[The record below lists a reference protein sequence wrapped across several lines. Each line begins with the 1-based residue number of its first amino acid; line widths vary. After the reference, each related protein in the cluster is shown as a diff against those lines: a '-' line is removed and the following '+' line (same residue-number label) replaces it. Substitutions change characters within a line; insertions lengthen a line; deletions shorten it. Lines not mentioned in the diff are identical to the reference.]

1 MEDAQSTFGDERLET
16 EHVAQECEAWVGR
29 VGFPAAVDL
38 KSFVSKVTALWTLSY
53 VSIRVGRVYI
63 ST

>member
-1 MEDAQSTFGDERLET
+1 MKDAQSTFGDERLET
-16 EHVAQECEAWVGR
+16 EHVAQGCEAWVGR

-38 KSFVSKVTALWTLSY
+38 NPSFQKVIALWTLSY
-53 VSIRVGRVYI
+53 VSIKVGRVSI